1 MQPCCIE
8 IWLIKAKYD
17 DEKWDAH
24 NISQELQAWIKSTR
38 KIQDHKQVIK
48 SNKVLEEFKARIGR
62 KGNRKHKYL
71 FRGSSHR
78 STPRLHLCEGFPLS
92 TEDVYKVYQRPEHQ
106 TPPLTQTSTE
116 EVSQQDEQRV
126 TSSQVISKKDHK
138 LLYKHFSLY
147 NFLIAWGWEFG
158 SKKCSEKN
166 SVVKWSFLENT
177 TKKSRARKI

>member
-78 STPRLHLCEGFPLS
+78 STPRLHLREGFPLS
-92 TEDVYKVYQRPEHQ
+92 TEDAFTILVYRRPSTELHRVQ
-106 TPPLTQTSTE
+106 KTSTE
-116 EVSQQDEQRV
+116 EVAPQGKDYKNKVITTRSLHYFSNSFTNTL
-126 TSSQVISKKDHK
+126 TSITT
-138 LLYKHFSLY
+138 SL
-147 NFLIAWGWEFG
+147 
-158 SKKCSEKN
+158 
-166 SVVKWSFLENT
+166 
-177 TKKSRARKI
+177 